1 MRKHLFAERQHI
13 LVRESVFGVVVGQC
27 NELDIPLDVSLGGI
41 NPVKAGLVWLGFSFR
56 VLAHKLKTLA
66 SVGTCALL
74 VFPKSFQIFWSKVKN
89 ADAPFLRLCHIV
101 TEGTESVF
109 PPKSIIAFF
118 GTEFSWT
125 RISKHVS
132 AKETLRPGPSHT
144 VIIAPFGTER
154 PIDRVSLSSSNT
166 WGSLDFGPTLLAQA
180 CATALPWN
188 LVQPA
193 VSHGS
198 RSFQVTQKIVRSHT
212 LIIPRKWTRTL

>member
-1 MRKHLFAERQHI
+1 MAGFFFSCTCSQAQDA
-13 LVRESVFGVVVGQC
+13 GQC
-27 NELDIPLDVSLGGI
+27 GDMRPFGLPKELSDILG
-41 NPVKAGLVWLGFSFR
+41 
-56 VLAHKLKTLA
+56 
-66 SVGTCALL
+66 
-74 VFPKSFQIFWSKVKN
+74 KVKN